1 LCNRKSAIKNLSL
14 KSLAVAWMDD
24 GTLYKKEN
32 GGRLYSTAESY
43 SETLYFRDRLK
54 DFGIKSIVKK
64 SNSSSS
70 GKEYYYLVFDKKNIE
85 VLCYMI
91 APFIHKSMKYKIV
104 QDSWKYVGA
113 YKWDAAYSKFG
124 GAVVESVFNCESD
137 IVYNMEV
144 EGNHTYVI
152 TSGRYEKSHKTF
164 NDGIIVHNC
173 HYVNA
178 QKGMYKNFLDNLNGS
193 KVLGLTATPYRL
205 SSNSMGSQLKFLS
218 RTRPRVFDELIY
230 FVQTSVLAKRG
241 YLSKMKYYEVK
252 GVDVSMLK
260 SNSTGADYTD
270 KSLKQHYLSIGF
282 NGLILNVIDRL
293 LAVNRKSIL
302 VFTKFID
309 EAKFVADRCPDAEI
323 VTGSTKKR
331 DRERI
336 LNDFKSGKIK
346 VILNV
351 GVLTTGFDFPELETV
366 VLARPTK
373 SLGLYYQMVGRG
385 IRPHP
390 NKPETWVVDL
400 CQNYRRFGRVEDL
413 KISAIKNKLW
423 HVESKGKILTN
434 RILQ

>member
-1 LCNRKSAIKNLSL
+1 MEYKLRDYQENAVDVAVRYFQSKKDKNAFMVLPTGSG
-14 KSLAVAWMDD
+14 KSLVIAAIARE
-24 GTLYKKEN
+24 LKEPTIIFQPSKEILEQN
-32 GGRLYSTAESY
+32 FAKLLSY
-43 SETLYFRDRLK
+43 
-54 DFGIKSIVKK
+54 GI
-64 SNSSSS
+64 
-70 GKEYYYLVFDKKNIE
+70 
-85 VLCYMI
+85 
-91 APFIHKSMKYKIV
+91 
-104 QDSWKYVGA
+104 
-113 YKWDAAYSKFG
+113 WDASVYSASLNSKEVSRITFATIG
-124 GAVVESVFNCESD
+124 SVVNRPGLFKHFKNVLIDE
-137 IVYNMEV
+137 
-144 EGNHTYVI
+144 
-152 TSGRYEKSHKTF
+152 
-164 NDGIIVHNC
+164 C

-230 FVQTSVLAKRG
+230 FVQTSVLANRG

-323 VTGSTKKR
+323 VTGSTKKK

-336 LNDFKSGKIK
+336 LSDFKTGKIK

-434 RILQ
+434 RYLH